1 MTVLADL
8 LLDADRRP
16 GVVAA
21 LSEVVDAEVKEKKG
35 LSGTAVKAAYATA
48 RKASPTIVP
57 RAIDKLLPDYAA
69 ALDPYWT
76 EFAGTGDF
84 GAFLAARADEV
95 SAALLAVT
103 DKRVEGSS
111 REMIKKAYRSI
122 RGKAQD
128 NVAAALPRLGSTIA
142 RLAT

>member
-1 MTVLADL
+1 MTVLSDL
-8 LLDADRRP
+8 LLDAERRP
-16 GVVAA
+16 AVVAA
-21 LSEVVDAEVKEKKG
+21 LSEVVEAEVKEKKG

-69 ALDPYWT
+69 ALEPYWA
-76 EFAGTGDF
+76 EFAGSGDF
-84 GAFLAARADEV
+84 GTFLAARSGEV

-111 REMIKKAYRSI
+111 REMVKKAYRSI

-128 NVAAALPRLGSTIA
+128 HVAAALPRLGSTIA
-142 RLAT
+142 GLTV

>member
-8 LLDADRRP
+8 LLDPDRRP
-16 GVVAA
+16 AAVAA
-21 LSEVVDAEVKEKKG
+21 LSEVVEAEVKEKKG

-69 ALDPYWT
+69 ALQPYWDS
-76 EFAGTGDF
+76 FDGNGDF
-84 GAFLAARADEV
+84 GAFLAAHSDEV
-95 SAALLAVT
+95 STALLAVT

-111 REMIKKAYRSI
+111 REMVKKAYRSI

-142 RLAT
+142 GLAG